1 MNRSPQYH
9 QHYGATTHVPLPVYY
24 IAPAPPA
31 PRRHRTRFINAF
43 LGAVLILWVTHHLFH
58 RHHWYIHGRPGTGSG
73 RDGDWEWD
81 IHMDLQ
87 GINHDAEGCAV
98 WDHYSPS
105 HRSDSIASNVT
116 SRPHVRGQSK
126 SDEGDKFTFSIP
138 TSSRA
143 TILSHKEQLVVEVEV
158 IKDPEGEARVCA
170 LPSSGDSDV
179 YGVGF
184 YVRLLLSVLS
194 PFNTDCMGGTI
205 VTEEQASIPT
215 VVLACIYRQSLP
227 PHHRQTQ
234 HLNAL
239 ETRLGQFEHI
249 FPDLS
254 QSFDFERLDLAA
266 ANVPMTFEDVVA
278 GTIDVSNA
286 NAKIQ
291 GKLTGSSRVA
301 VRNANAPVDAE
312 VTLTGPGE
320 IILDN
325 ANSIIQSNHV
335 DDPFKVWR
343 LLSSPRLPH
352 LAQKRQCTDQRDD
365 RISTAPFRV
374 LPQRGHR
381 DGGCGRASER
391 SVRGGF
397 KLSNLFRSPT
407 VELTNKK
414 DPSGEGRHRYLSFE
428 KRGSTTIGHV
438 AWGTEEHAPGQVDL
452 STVGK
457 SIGLYF

>member
-58 RHHWYIHGRPGTGSG
+58 RHHWYIHGRPGTGTGSG

-126 SDEGDKFTFSIP
+126 SDEGDKFTFLIP
-138 TSSRA
+138 TSSPRYHFVSSGPIDKS
-143 TILSHKEQLVVEVEV
+143 TFQIVPVKSDKEQLVVEVEV

-184 YVRLLLSVLS
+184 YS
-194 PFNTDCMGGTI
+194 PRNKHPYPPSSWPAFTVKVFLPITDK
-205 VTEEQASIPT
+205 Q
-215 VVLACIYRQSLP
+215 
-227 PHHRQTQ
+227 Q

-325 ANSIIQSNHV
+325 ANSPITSTIHLKSGDFYPRPDYHISLKNANAPISATIASQPLRSGFFLRGDTVMGDV
-335 DDPFKVWR
+335 DV
-343 LLSSPRLPH
+343 H
-352 LAQKRQCTDQRDD
+352 LNA
-365 RISTAPFRV
+365 AY
-374 LPQRGHR
+374 
-381 DGGCGRASER
+381 E
-391 SVRGGF
+391 GGF

-457 SIGLYF
+457 SIGLYFD